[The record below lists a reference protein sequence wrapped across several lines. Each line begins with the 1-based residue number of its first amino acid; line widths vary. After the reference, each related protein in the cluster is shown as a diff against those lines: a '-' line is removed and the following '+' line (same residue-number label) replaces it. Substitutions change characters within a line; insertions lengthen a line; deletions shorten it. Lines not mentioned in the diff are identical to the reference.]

1 MSKINEN
8 NLIPN
13 SWIGEIL
20 AIVRNDTQKAKDIFW
35 YILTYGSTQGAAPQ
49 STGDPMLDGVA
60 MSYCFQL
67 QRMKDNSEKVRSS
80 LSGEQKSEQEEI
92 YRLAQE
98 GKKAR
103 DIFIELYGAD
113 ELEELG
119 KDEQKE
125 LIKKMIY
132 NKSGWKKWSNEKKSE
147 KV

>member
-20 AIVRNDTQKAKDIFW
+20 AIVKNDTQKAKDIFW
-35 YILTYGSTQGAAPQ
+35 YVLTYGATQGAAAQ
-49 STGDPMLDGVA
+49 STGDPMLDGIA

-92 YRLAQE
+92 YRLAKE
-98 GKKAR
+98 GKKGR
-103 DIFIELYGAD
+103 DIFVELYGAD
-113 ELEELG
+113 ELEGLS

-125 LIKKMIY
+125 MIKKMIY